1 MTLAACGAPVQN
13 AQLGRCMN
21 LAGVGGGKL
30 CEEVGTNQY
39 IFVDSLTG
47 GMRRYSASEAQFL
60 VQANAS
66 NNASQATNVA
76 ASNAAQRNCLSNPS
90 IACSGSL
97 NNRMTTYSS
106 SGSSGVCSG
115 GSCIS
120 MSR

>member
-1 MTLAACGAPVQN
+1 MHEPV
-13 AQLGRCMN
+13 RC
-21 LAGVGGGKL
+21 GGGKL

-47 GMRRYSASEAQFL
+47 GMRRYSASVAQFL

-66 NNASQATNVA
+66 NNASQATHVA
-76 ASNAAQRNCLSNPS
+76 ASNAAQRNCLGNPS